1 MSVSGTH
8 VFECAGKQVSA
19 QQHPDAFTFFDKF
32 LSAYPVDRI
41 IEIGTAAGGLAW
53 WLRHRVS
60 VPITTYDIVE
70 HPLHA
75 DLRAAGVDVVR
86 GSVFDDTHRA
96 QIEAALQAPGCVLL
110 LCDGGNKVQEFNHFA
125 AYLKPGDVIM
135 AHDYS
140 ADRTTYRG
148 WSQAKWPW
156 WEIRWADVAAACE
169 RAGLVV
175 ADAESEAALWLS
187 MRKP

>member
-32 LSAYPVDRI
+32 LTAYPVDRI

-75 DLRAAGVDVVR
+75 DLRAA
-86 GSVFDDTHRA
+86 RA
-96 QIEAALQAPGCVLL
+96 NGAGEGAGAGAGAGGGGAVQAVLACL
-110 LCDGGNKVQEFNHFA
+110 VCCD
-125 AYLKPGDVIM
+125 P
-135 AHDYS
+135 
-140 ADRTTYRG
+140 
-148 WSQAKWPW
+148 
-156 WEIRWADVAAACE
+156 C
-169 RAGLVV
+169 
-175 ADAESEAALWLS
+175 
-187 MRKP
+187 